1 MRFGPSAMAIV
12 KSVLIVGALVLLFR
26 TGRVKAVPPQEEKLT
41 AEEVVRLHLESLG
54 DAEMVLQRQT
64 FALVGTCKHEVLVGP
79 KTTTGAVGSAQLVS
93 KGNGI
98 NFLIDFGRPDYNG
111 EQFITDGKKATTGA
125 SAAGTRFPLA
135 EFLFTHKAILREGL
149 FGGALTVAWPLLK
162 LEEKQPRLKWKG
174 KKKKDGRELH
184 ELEYRIRKRGGDARI
199 RTYFTAH
206 DFSHVLTTYEVQISA
221 QLGASPAQSAGQ
233 RVSRFKLEERFSDF
247 RDFSGVNLPATW
259 VVQVSTQ
266 QTGRTSLWQWTMK
279 FDQSSASQEIPDSF
293 FQVK

>member
-1 MRFGPSAMAIV
+1 MAIV
-12 KSVLIVGALVLLFR
+12 KSVLIVGASVLLFR
-26 TGRVKAVPPQEEKLT
+26 TGGVKAVPPQEEKLT

-135 EFLFTHKAILREGL
+135 EFLFTQKAILREGL

-184 ELEYRIRKRGGDARI
+184 ELEYRIRKRGG
-199 RTYFTAH
+199 
-206 DFSHVLTTYEVQISA
+206 E
-221 QLGASPAQSAGQ
+221 
-233 RVSRFKLEERFSDF
+233 
-247 RDFSGVNLPATW
+247 DFSGVNLPATW
-259 VVQVSTQ
+259 VVQVSPQ